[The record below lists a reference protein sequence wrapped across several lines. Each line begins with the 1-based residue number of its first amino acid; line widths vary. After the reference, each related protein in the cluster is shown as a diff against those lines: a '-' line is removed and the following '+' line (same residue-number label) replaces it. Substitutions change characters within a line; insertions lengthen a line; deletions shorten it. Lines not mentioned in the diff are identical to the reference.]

1 MKRSAVALVL
11 LILVFQVPALAKPK
25 QKEFNNSAKEV
36 FDAALRTARER
47 HVVTYVD
54 EPHLMFT
61 FETGT
66 SMLSGG
72 FVANAS
78 VEPKGESKCVLI
90 INVQH
95 KNSGKNG
102 GFSFNA
108 GGRMADK
115 FFTQVEEELARQS
128 TQKTAVSPP
137 ATPVAVPAGAGMSSQ
152 PQQPA
157 QAQEELGILNI
168 VSNPTGAD
176 VMVDGSFVGD
186 APATLKLKPGDH
198 TISVQRAG
206 YQVWTRQLKV
216 FTGENVK
223 LDATLLKQP

>member
-1 MKRSAVALVL
+1 MKRSAV
-11 LILVFQVPALAKPK
+11 VFVFVFLMCQVSAFAKPK
-25 QKEFNNSAKEV
+25 RKEFNNSAKNV

-66 SMLSGG
+66 SMLSYG

-78 VEPKGESKCVLI
+78 VEPKGEDKCVLTL
-90 INVQH
+90 NVQH
-95 KNSGKNG
+95 KNSGKNVS
-102 GFSFNA
+102 FSFNA

-115 FFTQVEEELARQS
+115 FFSQVEEELARQS
-128 TQKTAVSPP
+128 TQKTAESPP
-137 ATPVAVPAGAGMSSQ
+137 AAHVAVPTGAAMSSQ
-152 PQQPA
+152 PQPAAQPE
-157 QAQEELGILNI
+157 QDQGTISI
-168 VSNPTGAD
+168 TSDPSGAD
-176 VMVDGSFVGD
+176 ISVDGSFVGD

-206 YQVWTRQLKV
+206 YQAWTRQLKV
-216 FTGENVK
+216 LSGENVK
-223 LDATLLKQP
+223 LDATLTKQP